1 MQSCI
6 QPGFMPLAEAA
17 AWAGVSPRT
26 MRRWISQGLPRH
38 QAGPRG
44 KVLIRP
50 GDIEQFLTR
59 QQAAKPDLD
68 AVVDEVMNELAQRSS
83 GKPPLISGG

>member
-1 MQSCI
+1 MQSSGP
-6 QPGFMPLAEAA
+6 PGFVPLVEAS

-26 MRRWISQGLPRH
+26 LRRWFGQGLPRY
-38 QAGPRG
+38 QAASRG

-50 GDIEQFLTR
+50 CDIEQFLTR

-68 AVVDEVMNELAQRSS
+68 AVVDEVMKELAQRSS
-83 GKPPLISGG
+83 GKPPLVSGG

>member
-68 AVVDEVMNELAQRSS
+68 AMVDEVMNELAQ
-83 GKPPLISGG
+83 